1 MSGYLAEISLERML
15 MKKSCH
21 RAALQTQTATNCA
34 FCVALHNGIFAHFE
48 TTGPVAG
55 RSLGVHLRPI
65 SSFHL
70 IESYRCGHVSLLPA
84 ALTRSSLFRPL
95 DCLFSGG
102 RGPGRAV
109 AKGNIA
115 TGQFM
120 CRKSRENW
128 QWPFVFFFWSRGS
141 ASFFGCLS
149 LSKRRDNFLEY
160 FLVAAG

>member
-1 MSGYLAEISLERML
+1 M
-15 MKKSCH
+15 
-21 RAALQTQTATNCA
+21 
-34 FCVALHNGIFAHFE
+34 ALHNGIFAHFE

-55 RSLGVHLRPI
+55 CSLGVHLRPI

-128 QWPFVFFFWSRGS
+128 QWPFVFFFGQEEARPFSDV
-141 ASFFGCLS
+141 CLS
-149 LSKRRDNFLEY
+149 RNGGTIFLNIFSSLPVNFSFGEY
-160 FLVAAG
+160 SCDREV